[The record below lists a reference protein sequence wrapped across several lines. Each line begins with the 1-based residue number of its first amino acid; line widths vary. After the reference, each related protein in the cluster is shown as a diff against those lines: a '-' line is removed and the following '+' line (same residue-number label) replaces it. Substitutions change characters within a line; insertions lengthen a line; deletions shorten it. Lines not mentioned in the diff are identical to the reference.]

1 MSDQDKAEIIIEEV
15 CRFYGTTFEK
25 INVKARDRELVEPR
39 QVIMYFMK
47 QHTGFSLK
55 TIAGYFGKD
64 HATVLHALRTI
75 AGLIQMNGLACKT
88 NIMAGRINFNMR
100 QFHIRKDAESF
111 DKWTLSICQF

>member
-1 MSDQDKAEIIIEEV
+1 MTETDRAEIIIEEV
-15 CRFYGTTFEK
+15 CRFYNTTYEK

-47 QHTGFSLK
+47 QRTGFSLK

-64 HATVLHALRTI
+64 HATVLHALKTI

-88 NIMAGRINFNMR
+88 NIMAGRIDFNIR
-100 QFHIRKDAESF
+100 QFDLKKDAESF
-111 DKWTLSICQF
+111 DKWTLSIAQL